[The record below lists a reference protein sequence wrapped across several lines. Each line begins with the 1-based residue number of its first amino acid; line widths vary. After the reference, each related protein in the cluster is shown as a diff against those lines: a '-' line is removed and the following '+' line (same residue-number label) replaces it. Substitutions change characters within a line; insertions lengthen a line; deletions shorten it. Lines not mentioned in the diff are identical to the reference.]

1 MLAPAGDRFKI
12 GFVRSEDQPWDAAER
27 YVRFRDSV
35 FGDVAGEET
44 AMFPGLGEAPS
55 EMEMQSLW
63 FEGAFGDA
71 FESLEGQ
78 RVRVTDFGVW
88 NSAAGPDFTDGA
100 VEIDGGVFRGD
111 IELDP
116 DVRDWERHGHGGN
129 ADFNRVRLHVFWQG
143 PEAGRA
149 YTRTADHRE
158 VVQVRLRP
166 EMLEGNRR
174 PRSGLA
180 SARLGRCSMPLK
192 GMELDRVRSMI
203 ESAAQHR
210 LQRKSSRLHRWIAR
224 HGREQAV
231 FQALGETLGYRG
243 NAHAFLILCQ
253 RLPVRRLLKMS
264 AKEREALLFGV
275 SGFLEAVRY
284 EDTQP
289 ETRTYLRG
297 LWSEWWKVR
306 DGCEKWL
313 EEPNRL
319 KWRIAGARPGNHPQ
333 RRLGAMTAMLRLW
346 KDVHRCLKS
355 AEAWNERSWRGV
367 MTELEHE
374 FWSGH
379 YTLLAAPA
387 ARPMAL
393 VGETRVQEMMANV
406 IFPLLIPDRP
416 LLWKTYVELP
426 TRLEN
431 QKVSRAILRLF
442 GDHPEAAE
450 FGRKLHQQ
458 QGLLQIYEDF
468 CLEDDSGC
476 EDCPFPEQ
484 MREWR

>member
-1 MLAPAGDRFKI
+1 MLAPGSERFKI

-27 YVRFRDSV
+27 YERFREQI
-35 FGDVAGEET
+35 FGAAAREDTPFFG
-44 AMFPGLGEAPS
+44 GLGASPS
-55 EMEMQSLW
+55 EMDVQSLW
-63 FEGAFGDA
+63 FEGAFGDE
-71 FESLEGQ
+71 FEAVDGQ
-78 RVRVTDFGVW
+78 RVKVTDFGVW

-100 VEIDGGVFRGD
+100 VEVDGEVFRGD

-116 DVRDWERHGHGGN
+116 DVRDWERHRHGAN
-129 ADFNRVRLHVFWQG
+129 ADFNRVRLHVFWHG
-143 PEAGRA
+143 PEERRA
-149 YTRTADHRE
+149 FTRTANHRE
-158 VVQVRLRP
+158 IVQVRLTP

-174 PRSGLA
+174 PKSGLA

-192 GMELDRVRSMI
+192 DLELDRVRSMI

-210 LQRKSSRLHRWIAR
+210 LQRKSERLHRWIAR

-243 NAHAFLILCQ
+243 NAHPFLILCQ

-264 AKEREALLFGV
+264 GDEREAMLFGV
-275 SGFLEAVRY
+275 SGFLESVRY

-289 ETRTYLRG
+289 ETRTYLRR

-313 EEPNRL
+313 EESHRL
-319 KWRIAGARPGNHPQ
+319 KWRVAGTRPGNHPQ
-333 RRLGAMTAMLRLW
+333 RRLGALAAILRLW
-346 KDVHRCLKS
+346 KDVYRGLKE
-355 AEAWNERSWRGV
+355 AEAWNEKSWRGV

-379 YTLLAAPA
+379 YTLLAEPA
-387 ARPMAL
+387 AKPMAL
-393 VGETRVQEMMANV
+393 VGDTRVQEMMANA
-406 IFPLLIPDRP
+406 IYPLLIPDRP

-426 TRLEN
+426 ARLGN
-431 QKVSRAILRLF
+431 QKVSRAMLRLF
-442 GDHPEAAE
+442 GEHPEAPE

-476 EDCPFPEQ
+476 DDCPFPEQ
-484 MREWR
+484 MREW